1 MSSECHN
8 YHIFIMSLCQIQIT
22 DPAEKRYEVPIDVP
36 VVQKKAS
43 NPSYTVDFIKEPFGL
58 IVKRA
63 QTGTVL

>member
-1 MSSECHN
+1 
-8 YHIFIMSLCQIQIT
+8 MSLCQIQIT

>member
-1 MSSECHN
+1 MLYIIYCFI
-8 YHIFIMSLCQIQIT
+8 IFTCVIQIT
-22 DPAEKRYEVPIDVP
+22 DPNKKRYEVPIDVP

-58 IVKRA
+58 IVKRM